1 MSPAVYARSMGY
13 FSGIAGW
20 LIVSVAL
27 AAPAPIK
34 VKAPAPVK
42 VRVESPLGF
51 VHVPELSRVRR
62 VLSEKELRL
71 PGGQQALLGT
81 TSLDGSLFAEGEPP
95 RWLVWS
101 SFVDD
106 AAAKAGRS
114 RVERAL
120 VTSEWKPDRTPGKP
134 FGRWYQNGGGESRCL
149 VSRPRQVVWGHW
161 DQSGAKRSVDAA
173 WSALRANEIYRTL
186 KKDVTSRTLA
196 SGYWDIQSMY
206 GRVAQRPTASR
217 DAAVVVRLGLD
228 EFQGMR
234 WSAETP
240 VSGGVALS
248 SKLHYSGKPAGLMEA
263 LGKPVRMKIPRAPSP
278 EVASYAAF
286 SVVPSELYWT
296 AFRVA
301 GYLRPLEADL
311 LKGQLRQM
319 GSQLNGLVDVD
330 ILGERSQLWELV
342 ERERSGG
349 GRVTSLRAGIADPA
363 RFRRLMELIVP
374 VVRAFYPNAQLSTL
388 KRDKGVAWS
397 FKGAFGE
404 LAVGLEGSAVLVAPD
419 LKELDVWKD
428 SAAWGWKTTPHRARG
443 WGFVRSGVDLA
454 PWWAAVGGSSE
465 VPLASGF
472 LTPFKEL
479 RWNFTTSRGAVAVNM
494 VAALRERVAGGH
506 FPQ

>member
-1 MSPAVYARSMGY
+1 MPLAVYARCMGY
-13 FSGIAGW
+13 LSGIAG
-20 LIVSVAL
+20 LLMVSVAL
-27 AAPAPIK
+27 AAPAPL
-34 VKAPAPVK
+34 K
-42 VRVESPLGF
+42 VRTESPLGF
-51 VHVPELSRVRR
+51 VHVPELSRVGR

-71 PGGQQALLGT
+71 PGGQPALLGA

-101 SFVDD
+101 SFVDA

-114 RVERAL
+114 RVEGAL
-120 VTSEWKPDRTPGKP
+120 VTSEWKP
-134 FGRWYQNGGGESRCL
+134 GRMSEKSSGRLYQNGGGESRCL

-161 DQSGAKRSVDAA
+161 DLGGAQNSVDAA
-173 WSALRANEIYRTL
+173 WSSLQAHEVYRTL
-186 KKDVTSRTLA
+186 RKNVTSRTLA

-206 GRVAQRPTASR
+206 GRLAQRPTASR
-217 DAAVVVRLGLD
+217 DAGVVVRLGLD
-228 EFQGMR
+228 EFQGVR

-240 VSGGVALS
+240 ASGGVALS
-248 SKLHYSGKPAGLMEA
+248 SQLNYSGKPAGVMEA
-263 LGKPVRMKIPRAPSP
+263 LGKPLRMKIPRSPSP
-278 EVASYAAF
+278 EVVSYAAF

-330 ILGERSQLWELV
+330 ILGERTQLWELV

-363 RFRRLMELIVP
+363 RFRGLMELIVP
-374 VVRAFYPNAQLSTL
+374 VVRAFYPKAQLSTV
-388 KRDKGVAWS
+388 KRSKGRAWV

-404 LAVGLEGSAVLVAPD
+404 LAVGLEGSTVLVAPD
-419 LKELDVWKD
+419 LKELDVWQD
-428 SAAWGWKTTPHRARG
+428 SRAWGWKTMGHRARG
-443 WGFVRSGVDLA
+443 WGFVRSGADLS
-454 PWWAAVGGSSE
+454 PWWSGLSGGRTAPE
-465 VPLASGF
+465 VAGF
-472 LTPFKEL
+472 LKSFKSL
-479 RWNFTTSRGAVAVNM
+479 RWNITASRGEVALNL
-494 VAALRERVAGGH
+494 VAGLRERVAGGH